1 MEATSDG
8 KRNRNYIV
16 SEYLSKDGVDQTK
29 IARVWQSPMDAG
41 NTDPRDT
48 SKTLA
53 ATPLAENSVSQMDIS
68 VNENQGKSAVTDYNA
83 KAAGATSDDP
93 ASVQTTA
100 PTRVTADITALKDI
114 LESGG
119 PVMAATQA
127 IISMKS
133 ATAKAPT
140 LTLMKMGT

>member
-29 IARVWQSPMDAG
+29 IASVWQSPMDAG

-53 ATPLAENSVSQMDIS
+53 ATPLADGN
-68 VNENQGKSAVTDYNA
+68 
-83 KAAGATSDDP
+83 
-93 ASVQTTA
+93 
-100 PTRVTADITALKDI
+100 IT
-114 LESGG
+114 
-119 PVMAATQA
+119 
-127 IISMKS
+127 
-133 ATAKAPT
+133 
-140 LTLMKMGT
+140 